1 MPPSA
6 LGVSRSTLKAEP
18 GLKEPRRTGNCCLS
32 LAPCAG
38 STSLPHQ
45 LSAAASRG
53 WRVAAALAAR
63 PGCQARAVVLSTS
76 PSALSHSLCNTRL
89 AVSSPCPTRWCYR
102 SGGAA
107 GGGTQP
113 GVVVGERRC
122 WAGLPA
128 TLVIRFW
135 AESSALP

>member
-45 LSAAASRG
+45 LSVAASRG